1 MKRRSNKS
9 NHDSLLPKGIK
20 HIRTPPHKNIV
31 NLSNTRYPIIA
42 EICKELDYLPSYER
56 ENAEWDIIWRDTAIT
71 IDFLAKMR
79 QYQKVNHFPG
89 MSNLSRKALLTRNLK
104 RMQNAFPDSYAFF
117 PLTFILPKDI
127 ATLKKFQDR
136 ARLKG

>member
-1 MKRRSNKS
+1 M
-9 NHDSLLPKGIK
+9 
-20 HIRTPPHKNIV
+20 
-31 NLSNTRYPIIA
+31 
-42 EICKELDYLPSYER
+42 
-56 ENAEWDIIWRDTAIT
+56 WRDTAIS

-89 MSNLSRKALLTRNLK
+89 MSSLSRKALLTRNLK

-117 PLTFILPKDI
+117 PLTFVLPQDI
-127 ATLKKFQDR
+127 ATLNKFQDR